1 MGFAFYAVNPY
12 FILSYSRVLP
22 LISCSSSGELGCPL
36 ITVAPRGEDLG
47 RMGEMA
53 TGAETD
59 SSIYLSPLQETDNN
73 NINNWINWINQGNWK
88 LPSNGLQKL
97 TIIGKQTF
105 SAPVLVCHT
114 SKNCTWANTK
124 SVVLWQHYKYYSV
137 IHLLWWILWNVICGG
152 NTDNQDNHPANIPC
166 LPPLSPI
173 QLLVPRT
180 VLDYHFQG
188 DNSSQEPLTR
198 NLTNFFLQRAFYF
211 FKRA

>member
-73 NINNWINWINQGNWK
+73 NINN
-88 LPSNGLQKL
+88 
-97 TIIGKQTF
+97 
-105 SAPVLVCHT
+105 
-114 SKNCTWANTK
+114 
-124 SVVLWQHYKYYSV
+124 
-137 IHLLWWILWNVICGG
+137 
-152 NTDNQDNHPANIPC
+152 
-166 LPPLSPI
+166 
-173 QLLVPRT
+173 
-180 VLDYHFQG
+180 
-188 DNSSQEPLTR
+188 
-198 NLTNFFLQRAFYF
+198 
-211 FKRA
+211 